1 MKTTS
6 LKTIYLTA
14 DELKQAIVEYLE
26 KEHEELAQHL
36 YDNECEM
43 VWGQDGKE
51 FLVSIDGEIDD
62 GGNTP
67 ERVEEQIEWLK
78 KVAEQ
83 KEINKMVDQ
92 VESAAVKAAHKVME
106 QHSEAFEKL
115 AEDKKM
121 KITENEFDAV
131 EHGLCVASNEG
142 MLDENVAYPAFEKMK
157 EVYRR
162 YEWIVDKVSATIA
175 EVDLNEVTEYQ
186 SLARSLKFIN
196 QLSEMVNKN
205 D

>member
-1 MKTTS
+1 
-6 LKTIYLTA
+6 
-14 DELKQAIVEYLE
+14 
-26 KEHEELAQHL
+26 
-36 YDNECEM
+36 
-43 VWGQDGKE
+43 
-51 FLVSIDGEIDD
+51 
-62 GGNTP
+62 
-67 ERVEEQIEWLK
+67 
-78 KVAEQ
+78 
-83 KEINKMVDQ
+83 
-92 VESAAVKAAHKVME
+92 
-106 QHSEAFEKL
+106 
-115 AEDKKM
+115 M